1 MSSTEHD
8 RGEAAAATMAADVS
22 AAPTVASSG
31 VETLPAGPTALVRA
45 GQARFA
51 VLPTVQPDATA
62 PAAAEEDR
70 LRFEPQRS
78 LGKGGMGEVALAR
91 DTDIGR
97 MVAIKHLLNA
107 RGIERFAEEIR
118 TIGQLEHPNIPPVH
132 DVGIDERGYHFVM
145 KYVDGETLASIIAK
159 LAAGDPEYRE
169 RYSVERRVE
178 IFLGVLHA
186 LEFAHSRGVLHRD
199 IKPANIMIGAHGEV
213 MLMDRGVAKGKRA
226 RETPRPPAE
235 PPAQQV
241 LPPGTA
247 SRPGSTYDGE
257 LIGTPFYMSP
267 EQARGANTHVDER
280 SDLYSAAV
288 LFHELLCLKHY
299 QSERTSLPAL
309 LTWVAGPEELGPVA
323 LGLHHAPGAPMP
335 PAELLHIVAKGL
347 RKDPVRRYQSAGEMI
362 DAVQRALEGR
372 FAVQCI
378 GTFSKRITRAAGRLV
393 DWNAPVALVALVAL
407 AGLAGYG
414 LLRLLLSVVH

>member
-1 MSSTEHD
+1 MSSTEKD
-8 RGEAAAATMAADVS
+8 RGEAAAATIAADVS
-22 AAPTVASSG
+22 AAPTIATSA
-31 VETLPAGPTALVRA
+31 VETLAAGPKALVRA
-45 GQARFA
+45 GEARFA
-51 VLPTVQPDATA
+51 VLPTVQPEASE
-62 PAAAEEDR
+62 PPPAEEDR
-70 LRFEPQRS
+70 LRFEPLRS
-78 LGKGGMGEVALAR
+78 LGRGGMGEVGLAR
-91 DTDIGR
+91 DNDIGR

-145 KYVDGETLASIIAK
+145 KYVDGETLATVIAK

-169 RYSVERRVE
+169 RYSFERRVE

-186 LEFAHSRGVLHRD
+186 LEFAHSHGVLHRD
-199 IKPANIMIGAHGEV
+199 LKPANIMIGAHGEV
-213 MLMDRGVAKGKRA
+213 MLMDWGVAKAKRA

-235 PPAQQV
+235 RAPQEV

-257 LIGTPFYMSP
+257 LIGTPYYMSP
-267 EQARGANTHVDER
+267 EQARGDNANVDER

-288 LFHELLCLKHY
+288 LFHELLCLKLY
-299 QSERTSLPAL
+299 QSDRTSLPAL
-309 LTWVAGPEELGPVA
+309 LTWIAGPEELGPVA
-323 LGLHHAPGAPMP
+323 LGLHRAAGTPMP

-347 RKDPVRRYQSAGEMI
+347 RKDPARRYQSAGEMI
-362 DAVQRALEGR
+362 EAVQRALEGR

-378 GTFSKRITRAAGRLV
+378 GTFSKRLTRAAGRLV
-393 DWNAPVALVALVAL
+393 DWNAAVALFALVSL
-407 AGLAGYG
+407 IGLAGYG
-414 LLRLLLSVVH
+414 LLRLVLSALH